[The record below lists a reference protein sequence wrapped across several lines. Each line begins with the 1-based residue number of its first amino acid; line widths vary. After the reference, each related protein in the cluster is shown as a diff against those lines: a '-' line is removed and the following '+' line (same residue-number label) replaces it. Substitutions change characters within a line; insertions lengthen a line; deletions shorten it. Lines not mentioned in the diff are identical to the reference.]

1 MTSPATRTGVA
12 PGASP
17 GDTLARALLDT
28 ASVLRAGTGRLRVA
42 PTSPVS
48 AARLP
53 AFQILLDRLS
63 RALGLPGPELVA
75 TSEGLTAP
83 ELAVGRRLAVGT
95 AEGAGRPGDAAATG
109 NAVVPELDDRA
120 VAETAHRAR
129 TAFPGPPLVLTARD
143 GTPLRCWAAGPPD
156 APAVAVVGA
165 CGMPVGLTVNW
176 LAALSTRYRVVTWES
191 RGLFATGEGAGPGG
205 PVDHSVE
212 AQSED
217 LLAVLDGFG
226 IARAHALGLCGGV
239 VVALAAAAR
248 SERIDSLSLW
258 HGDWE
263 LGDAAPKTTHQRD
276 MESLLAMAARG
287 PKQAAGLHRILT
299 RPSTLD
305 GLRPDLAH
313 YLVHPYTTA
322 ELLYR
327 YGQLNGTLM
336 TTDCRKLLTAR
347 QPALVVTSDQDTTAH
362 PAGSVHVA
370 RHLPA
375 AELRVLPTGDHLGA
389 FDARPHLVTLAEEFL
404 RSVTDHPRK
413 DT

>member
-1 MTSPATRTGVA
+1 MTAPAPQAGVA
-12 PGASP
+12 PGASS
-17 GDTLARALLDT
+17 GEALAHALLDT
-28 ASVLRAGTGRLRVA
+28 ASILRAGTGRFRVA
-42 PTSPVS
+42 PASPVS
-48 AARLP
+48 PARLP
-53 AFQILLDRLS
+53 VLRSGLDRLA

-75 TSEGLTAP
+75 TPEGLTAA
-83 ELAVGRRLAVGT
+83 ELAVGRRLAVGS
-95 AEGAGRPGDAAATG
+95 ASHPGNVGDAEDPAG
-109 NAVVPELDDRA
+109 PDLDDAA
-120 VAETAHRAR
+120 VAEAAHRAR
-129 TAFPGPPLVLTARD
+129 TAFPGPPVVLPARD
-143 GTPLRCWAAGPPD
+143 GALLRCWAAGPPD

-176 LAALSTRYRVVTWES
+176 LAALSSRYRVVTWES
-191 RGLFATGEGAGPGG
+191 RGLFATGEGAGPGS

-226 IARAHALGLCGGV
+226 IGRAHALGLCGGA

-276 MESLLAMAARG
+276 MESLLAMVARG
-287 PKQAAGLHRILT
+287 PEQAAGMHLLLS

-313 YLVHPYTTA
+313 YLIHPYTTP

-336 TTDCRKLLTAR
+336 TTDCRTLLTAR
-347 QPALVVTSDQDTTAH
+347 QPTLVVTSDQDTTAH
-362 PAGSVHVA
+362 PAGSLYVA
-370 RHLPA
+370 RHLPS
-375 AELRVLPTGDHLGA
+375 AELRTLPAGDHLGA
-389 FDARPHLVTLAEEFL
+389 FDARPHLVALAEEFL
-404 RSVTDHPRK
+404 HSVTDHPRK

>member
-1 MTSPATRTGVA
+1 MTAPASQAGAAT
-12 PGASP
+12 GASS
-17 GDTLARALLDT
+17 GDALAHALLDT

-42 PTSPVS
+42 PTAPVS

-53 AFQILLDRLS
+53 ALQSGVDRLA

-75 TSEGLTAP
+75 TPDGLTAP

-95 AEGAGRPGDAAATG
+95 TGTAGRPAHAGDAAG
-109 NAVVPELDDRA
+109 LDLDDRG
-120 VAETAHRAR
+120 VAEAAHRAR
-129 TAFPGPPLVLTARD
+129 TAFPGPPVVLPARD
-143 GTPLRCWAAGPPD
+143 GTLLRCWAAGPPD

-176 LAALSTRYRVVTWES
+176 LAALSSRYRVVTWES
-191 RGLFATGEGAGPGG
+191 RGLFASGECAGLGG

-226 IARAHALGLCGGV
+226 IDRAHALGLCGGA

-263 LGDAAPKTTHQRD
+263 LGGEAPKTTHQRD
-276 MESLLAMAARG
+276 MESLLAMVARG
-287 PKQAAGLHRILT
+287 PNQAAAMHRLLS

-305 GLRPDLAH
+305 GLRPDRAH
-313 YLVHPYTTA
+313 YLIHPYATP

-336 TTDCRKLLTAR
+336 TTDCRRLLTTH
-347 QPALVVTSDQDTTAH
+347 QPALVVTSDRDTTAH
-362 PAGSVHVA
+362 PAGSVYVA

-375 AELRVLPTGDHLGA
+375 AELRTLPDGDHLGA
-389 FDARPHLVTLAEEFL
+389 FDAKPALVTLAEEFL
-404 RSVTDHPRK
+404 HSVTDHPRK